1 MFPNPQ
7 VKSLGL
13 QACRFPGQGGE
24 LSVVMCWTGKA
35 VIGVRTA
42 KRSDLRYRLCF
53 ICSMASFSA
62 RVSELP
68 LRTAA
73 SVACIWL
80 SIDDAMTLGRLLG
93 QPFVGNVIRRAEL
106 GDERSAPTECE
117 GL

>member
-35 VIGVRTA
+35 VIGIRAV
-42 KRSDLRYRLCF
+42 KSSDLRYRLCL
-53 ICSMASFSA
+53 ICSMTSFSA
-62 RVSELP
+62 RISELP

-73 SVACIWL
+73 WVACVWL
-80 SIDDAMTLGRLLG
+80 SNDDARTLGRLLG
-93 QPFVGNVIRRAEL
+93 QPFVGRV
-106 GDERSAPTECE
+106 
-117 GL
+117 